1 MREPFRWISVFLSVI
16 LFQANRN
23 RLPFAIKISTKK
35 RTLKKNKLFDIVQW
49 SKPGI
54 FFYVSVIYVFTVYI
68 QSNPSQSTNQR
79 LLPVS
84 NDRLT
89 RL

>member
-1 MREPFRWISVFLSVI
+1 MREPFQWISVFLSVI

-23 RLPFAIKISTKK
+23 RLPFAIKISKK

-54 FFYVSVIYVFTVYI
+54 FFMPQTFMYI
-68 QSNPSQSTNQR
+68 PSIFNQIR
-79 LLPVS
+79 LKVPISDYCQCLMIV
-84 NDRLT
+84 
-89 RL
+89 